1 MDLPKDLPDHHDAEL
16 ILKAYELRREPVMRE
31 ARQALTTNYWP
42 LTVEEAVA
50 PTGRDHPLNAA
61 WRQVTGYWEM
71 IYGMGRHGIVHA
83 DYLVENSGEG
93 LFLYVRIEPFVK
105 EIRAASSPRA
115 FLNTEWAAQ
124 ETEAGRQ
131 SMASLRS
138 RFGLDARKRA

>member
-1 MDLPKDLPDHHDAEL
+1 
-16 ILKAYELRREPVMRE
+16 
-31 ARQALTTNYWP
+31 
-42 LTVEEAVA
+42 
-50 PTGRDHPLNAA
+50 
-61 WRQVTGYWEM
+61 
-71 IYGMGRHGIVHA
+71 MGRHGIVHA